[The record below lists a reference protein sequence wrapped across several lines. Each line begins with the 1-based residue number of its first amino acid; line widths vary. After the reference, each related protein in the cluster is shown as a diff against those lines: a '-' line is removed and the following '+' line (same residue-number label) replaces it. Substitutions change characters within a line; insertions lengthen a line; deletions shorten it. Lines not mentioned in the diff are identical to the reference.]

1 MTKFFAA
8 LPTLSYFGVPAKN
21 FLAVAKLSD
30 KTLADKSL
38 YYPYTVG
45 EHERVDII
53 SSKYYDDPDYAW
65 LIWMTNSVVDPYYDV
80 YLPESDFRNFITKKY
95 GSVESAQANVAYW
108 VNAWSN
114 DDTELSVSEY
124 DALPS
129 TTQKYYDPITDPNNV
144 VYQYARK
151 REDWKAT
158 TNRIVSMAISDPGTN
173 DFPVGSL
180 VSQRYVS
187 NSLIT
192 GTGTVVFSNSSACI
206 LNHTSGDF
214 LASNSSVMLI
224 LYNETDASITDSVD
238 TQKCIP
244 DAEIAFWSSVS
255 YYDHEVATNAS
266 RRDIHL
272 IDNRFKNNIT
282 NQLKNVMAE

>member
-1 MTKFFAA
+1 
-8 LPTLSYFGVPAKN
+8 
-21 FLAVAKLSD
+21 
-30 KTLADKSL
+30 
-38 YYPYTVG
+38 
-45 EHERVDII
+45 
-53 SSKYYDDPDYAW
+53 
-65 LIWMTNSVVDPYYDV
+65 
-80 YLPESDFRNFITKKY
+80 
-95 GSVESAQANVAYW
+95 
-108 VNAWSN
+108 
-114 DDTELSVSEY
+114 
-124 DALPS
+124 
-129 TTQKYYDPITDPNNV
+129 
-144 VYQYARK
+144 
-151 REDWKAT
+151 
-158 TNRIVSMAISDPGTN
+158 MAISDPGTN